1 MTRYLITGS
10 AGMLG
15 SSLRR
20 FLVNEDAVYLTRED
34 ADLTSF
40 EATAALFRT
49 HKPEFVIHCAA
60 VVGGIG
66 SNSIHSGDYFRK
78 NILIN
83 LNVLEA
89 ARLAGVK
96 RLISFMSTCVFP
108 DKTEYPLTE
117 NNLHNGAPHPSNFGY
132 AYAKRM
138 LEVQSS
144 AYRKEWNCDFIV
156 AIPTNMYGPHDD
168 FALEGGHVIP
178 SLIHRT
184 YLRQQEGSDLLAWGT
199 GSPLREFVYVD
210 DIAKLTLWALEN
222 YREEE
227 PIIFSSGVE
236 RSIKELVEIVA
247 EKMKFT
253 GKIVWDSTKP
263 DGQFRKPSDTAKLRR
278 LLPDFEFTSLDEGI
292 EKSVAWF
299 KANYP
304 NIRQ

>member
-1 MTRYLITGS
+1 MARYLITGS

-20 FLVNEDAVYLTRED
+20 LLVNEDAVYLTRED

-108 DKTEYPLTE
+108 DKTEYPLKE

-278 LLPDFEFTSLDEGI
+278 LQPDFQFTTLDEGI

>member
-1 MTRYLITGS
+1 MARYLVTGS

-20 FLVNEDAVYLTRED
+20 LLGEEGAVYLTRED
-34 ADLTSF
+34 ADLTNF

-49 HKPEFVIHCAA
+49 HKPEYVIHCAA

-66 SNSIHSGDYFRK
+66 SNSVHSGEYFRH

-89 ARLAGVK
+89 ARKTGVK

-108 DKTEYPLTE
+108 DKTEYPLKE
-117 NNLHNGAPHPSNFGY
+117 KNLHNGAPHQSNFGY

-138 LEVQSS
+138 LDVQSS

-156 AIPTNMYGPHDD
+156 AIPTNMYGPGDD
-168 FALEGGHVIP
+168 FAMEGGHVIP
-178 SLIHRT
+178 SLIHRC
-184 YLRQQEGSDLLAWGT
+184 YLRQQEGADLPVWGSGT
-199 GSPLREFVYVD
+199 PLREFVYVD
-210 DIAKLTLWALEN
+210 DIARLTLWALEN

-227 PIIFSSGVE
+227 PIIFSSGIE

-247 EKMKFT
+247 DKMKFS

-263 DGQFRKPSDTAKLRR
+263 DGQFRKPSDTTKLSGY
-278 LLPDFEFTSLDEGI
+278 LPDFQFTPLDEGI
-292 EKSVAWF
+292 EKSVEWF

>member
-1 MTRYLITGS
+1 MARYLVTGS

-20 FLVNEDAVYLTRED
+20 LLGEEGAVYLTRED
-34 ADLTSF
+34 ADLTNF
-40 EATAALFRT
+40 DATLALFRT

-66 SNSIHSGDYFRK
+66 SNSIHSGEYFRH

-89 ARLAGVK
+89 ARQSGVK

-108 DKTEYPLTE
+108 DKTEYPLKE
-117 NNLHNGAPHPSNFGY
+117 KNLHNGAPHQSNFGY

-138 LEVQSS
+138 LEVQSA

-156 AIPTNMYGPHDD
+156 AIPTNMYGPGDD
-168 FALEGGHVIP
+168 FAMEGGHVMP
-178 SLIHRT
+178 SLIHRCF
-184 YLRQQEGSDLLAWGT
+184 LRQQEGADLPVWGSGT
-199 GSPLREFVYVD
+199 PLREFVYVD
-210 DIAKLTLWALEN
+210 DIAKLSLWALEN
-222 YREEE
+222 YHEEE
-227 PIIFSSGVE
+227 AIIFSSGIE

-247 EKMKFT
+247 DKMQFT
-253 GKIVWDSTKP
+253 GKIAWDATKP
-263 DGQFRKPSDTAKLRR
+263 DGQFRKPSDTTKLRSY
-278 LLPDFEFTSLDEGI
+278 LPDFQFTPLDEGI

>member
-1 MTRYLITGS
+1 MARYLITGS
-10 AGMLG
+10 SGMLG
-15 SSLRR
+15 SSLQRL
-20 FLVNEDAVYLTRED
+20 LVDEEAVYLTRED
-34 ADLTSF
+34 ADLTGF

-49 HKPEFVIHCAA
+49 HRPEFVIHCAA

-108 DKTEYPLTE
+108 DKTEYPLKE

-156 AIPTNMYGPHDD
+156 AIPTNMYGPNDD

-227 PIIFSSGVE
+227 PIIFSSGIE

-263 DGQFRKPSDTAKLRR
+263 DGQFRKPSDTTKLRR
-278 LLPDFEFTSLDEGI
+278 LLPGFQFTPLDEGI
-292 EKSVAWF
+292 EKSVTWF

-304 NIRQ
+304 DIRQ

>member
-1 MTRYLITGS
+1 MARYLITGS

-20 FLVNEDAVYLTRED
+20 LLVNEDAVYLTRED

-108 DKTEYPLTE
+108 DKTEYPLKE

-253 GKIVWDSTKP
+253 GKIVWDPTKP

-278 LLPDFEFTSLDEGI
+278 LMPDFQFTPLDEGI

-304 NIRQ
+304 KVRQ